1 MPLYYWTDSTS
12 RSEIDFTAQISKM
25 IVPVEVKA
33 SINLKAKSLR
43 NFIRNNST
51 QKAVRTSLARFRI
64 NDGEILYDIP
74 LWAIGGLE
82 EFVFGK

>member
-12 RSEIDFTAQISKM
+12 RSEIDFIAQISNM

-43 NFIRNNST
+43 NFIRNNNT
-51 QKAVRTSLARFRI
+51 QKAVRTSLDRFRI
-64 NDGEILYDIP
+64 NDGGILYDIP
-74 LWAIGGLE
+74 LWAIDGME
-82 EFVFGK
+82 EIVSGK

>member
-12 RSEIDFTAQISKM
+12 RSEIDFIAQISNM

-43 NFIRNNST
+43 NFIRNNNT
-51 QKAVRTSLARFRI
+51 QKAVRMSLARFRI
-64 NDGEILYDIP
+64 NDGGILYDIP
-74 LWAIGGLE
+74 LWVIGGM
-82 EFVFGK
+82 

>member
-12 RSEIDFTAQISKM
+12 RSEIDFIAQISNM
-25 IVPVEVKA
+25 IVPVEVKT

-51 QKAVRTSLARFRI
+51 QKAVSMSLARCRI
-64 NDGEILYDIP
+64 NDGGILYDIP
-74 LWAIGGLE
+74 LWVIGGME
-82 EFVFGK
+82 EIVSGK